1 MAADG
6 IHLQLQAWRAE
17 GADRLDP
24 LRFGFIEALAT
35 RTPQHAGQARELLVQ
50 RLAVLL
56 QAYAKDLARTQA
68 EGGDADSAGV
78 VASPLG
84 ELLACMGRPVTGTS
98 AVAAV
103 AAGND
108 AGGSGA
114 DVAAEEQAVPAQAF
128 QPLPVLDEMRT
139 VWSRMRNDSQ
149 LRESLDQVPAD
160 AGPLNS
166 DMLVHRALQLMQA
179 TAPGYLQHFIAYADA
194 LSSLQHL
201 RESSAGGAAE
211 TATVAAGRK
220 PARPRSRKRAS

>member
-35 RTPQHAGQARELLVQ
+35 RTPQHAGEARELLEQ

-56 QAYAKDLARTQA
+56 QAYAKDLAHTQA
-68 EGGDADSAGV
+68 EGGDADSAAV
-78 VASPLG
+78 AASPLG
-84 ELLACMGRPVTGTS
+84 ELLAGMGRPLADTS
-98 AVAAV
+98 VVATVAAD
-103 AAGND
+103 ND
-108 AGGSGA
+108 ADGTGV
-114 DVAAEEQAVPAQAF
+114 DVATEAQAVPGPAF
-128 QPLPVLDEMRT
+128 APLPVLDELRT

-194 LSSLQHL
+194 LSSLQQL
-201 RESSAGGAAE
+201 RESGAGEAA
-211 TATVAAGRK
+211 AAPGGRK
-220 PARPRSRKRAS
+220 PARTRTRKRAG